1 MEEEAIAV
9 RPLVARPSTRPVA
22 AALADDLVVA
32 VLSPVG
38 DGGLPIPV
46 GAGVSTRWLA
56 ADVGLGISPADGGL
70 PIPVDAGVSTRLLAA
85 DVGAEISPADGS
97 FPGPDG
103 GGCETAAPP
112 LVAALAPRVP
122 SLLSPL
128 CAAATSNVTDAASAA
143 TVNIPSNDLRKDPS
157 KSDSRTRRGMLSSP
171 YASKRQQTF
180 EKNVACV
187 PKFNNAAVQHQ
198 TQVQRRNSV
207 VRQKKKPAGV
217 PRTAA
222 HNTEDTLL

>member
-70 PIPVDAGVSTRLLAA
+70 PIPVCAGVSTRLLAA
-85 DVGAEISPADGS
+85 DVGAGISPADGS

-103 GGCETAAPP
+103 GGCVAAAPP
-112 LVAALAPRVP
+112 LVAAGAPR

-143 TVNIPSNDLRKDPS
+143 TVNIPTTDLR
-157 KSDSRTRRGMLSSP
+157 MESS
-171 YASKRQQTF
+171 F
-180 EKNVACV
+180 
-187 PKFNNAAVQHQ
+187 
-198 TQVQRRNSV
+198 
-207 VRQKKKPAGV
+207 G
-217 PRTAA
+217 
-222 HNTEDTLL
+222 

>member
-56 ADVGLGISPADGGL
+56 ADVGLGISPADG
-70 PIPVDAGVSTRLLAA
+70 
-85 DVGAEISPADGS
+85 S

-103 GGCETAAPP
+103 GGCDA
-112 LVAALAPRVP
+112 AALPLAVAPRDP
-122 SLLSPL
+122 SPLSPL
-128 CAAATSNVTDAASAA
+128 
-143 TVNIPSNDLRKDPS
+143 
-157 KSDSRTRRGMLSSP
+157 
-171 YASKRQQTF
+171 
-180 EKNVACV
+180 
-187 PKFNNAAVQHQ
+187 
-198 TQVQRRNSV
+198 
-207 VRQKKKPAGV
+207 
-217 PRTAA
+217 
-222 HNTEDTLL
+222 

>member
-56 ADVGLGISPADGGL
+56 ADVGLGISPADG
-70 PIPVDAGVSTRLLAA
+70 
-85 DVGAEISPADGS
+85 S

-112 LVAALAPRVP
+112 LVAALAPRDP

-128 CAAATSNVTDAASAA
+128 CAAARSNVTDAASAA
-143 TVNIPSNDLRKDPS
+143 TVNIP
-157 KSDSRTRRGMLSSP
+157 T
-171 YASKRQQTF
+171 
-180 EKNVACV
+180 
-187 PKFNNAAVQHQ
+187 
-198 TQVQRRNSV
+198 
-207 VRQKKKPAGV
+207 
-217 PRTAA
+217 
-222 HNTEDTLL
+222 